1 MRNPSRS
8 WLGQQKL
15 LGNLQLQKVGHAL
28 FRSGRHSSLCFLCS
42 FSFNAGFQG
51 ARAPLTSSHRLVL
64 ADTRNSHQVI
74 DDGTMSGQAIND
86 IVKEIGLSLKPREK
100 CKDEVSRYFD
110 E

>member
-1 MRNPSRS
+1 M
-8 WLGQQKL
+8 
-15 LGNLQLQKVGHAL
+15 
-28 FRSGRHSSLCFLCS
+28 
-42 FSFNAGFQG
+42 
-51 ARAPLTSSHRLVL
+51 L

-74 DDGTMSGQAIND
+74 DDGTMSGQAISD